1 MTFQGRSLDDMPLA
15 AYTTGGAPDEDE
27 SVDPDADIDVAAQR
41 PMTQQEVALAL
52 AAAAAAPAD
61 ATAAA
66 NPPAASPARRL
77 PSLKLPRLRGAKK
90 AKLQQAAPFQPVA
103 GGMAAPTAFSA
114 VSPSMEAA
122 LPTYHAVARPM
133 EPTRPFH
140 PAQRP
145 VEEKPATKKSA
156 TKKAARV
163 GGRAPRQLLR
173 DPRVLAGG
181 TVAIGLTLLAVSLLG
196 GGGPASGSGGPGS
209 SQDAAVGQSVAPVL
223 GTASVEL
230 GGGVSGIYTLT
241 GATGAGPAVDSR
253 VDATW
258 TDPLGQSLG
267 IVGLASQG
275 TRTTD
280 PDFVLS
286 WTMLIDNLAVTFT
299 SRDSECTVGMAV
311 GMKSVH
317 GNFVCKQLKSGDG
330 KHVIDLRGEYT
341 T

>member
-1 MTFQGRSLDDMPLA
+1 MPLA
-15 AYTTGGAPDEDE
+15 AYTTGVPPDEDE
-27 SVDPDADIDVAAQR
+27 SLDPEADIDVAAQR

-52 AAAAAAPAD
+52 AGAAAAPAD
-61 ATAAA
+61 ATPAI
-66 NPPAASPARRL
+66 NPPAAASPGRRL
-77 PSLKLPRLRGAKK
+77 PSLKLPRLRRAKT

-103 GGMAAPTAFSA
+103 GAMAAPTAFNA
-114 VSPSMEAA
+114 VSQSIEAA
-122 LPTYHAVARPM
+122 LPTYHAVVRPM

-145 VEEKPATKKSA
+145 VEEKTATTKPAKKP
-156 TKKAARV
+156 ARA
-163 GGRAPRQLLR
+163 GARTPRQLLR

-181 TVAIGLTLLAVSLLG
+181 IVAIGLTLLAVSLLG

-209 SQDAAVGQSVAPVL
+209 SQDTTAGQSIAPVL

-258 TDPLGQSLG
+258 TDPLGQSLRL
-267 IVGLASQG
+267 VGLASQG